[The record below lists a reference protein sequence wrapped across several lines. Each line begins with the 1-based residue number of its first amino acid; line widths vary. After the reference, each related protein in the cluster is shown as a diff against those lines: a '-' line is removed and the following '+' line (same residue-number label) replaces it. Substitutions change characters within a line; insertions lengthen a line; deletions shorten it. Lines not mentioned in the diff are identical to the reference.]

1 MSQKAV
7 KIEPY
12 KGPAG
17 GWGSAQSLLN
27 AVRRD
32 GAAQDVLRLLP
43 QQNKK
48 DGFACVSCAWAKPAS
63 PHPFEFCENGAKAT
77 TWELTS
83 RRATPE
89 FFARHTVSELR
100 LWNDHDLEYSGR
112 LTQPLRYDRE
122 TDRYVAVAWEEA
134 FRAIGAELR
143 QLRPETV
150 VFYASGRA
158 SLETSYMYQL
168 FARLYGSNHLP
179 DSSNMCHETTSV
191 ALPQSIGVPVGTVLL
206 EDFDHTDCIL
216 SFGQNTGTNSPRML
230 HPLQKAAK
238 RNVPIIIF
246 NPLRE
251 RGLERFVNPQNPIE
265 MAGNAFAGSD
275 TRLDSQYHQLKAGG
289 DGAAIMGLCKAVIA
303 ADDKARAAGRAPVVD
318 HAFIAE
324 HTQGFESFAESV
336 RAMEWSLIEQRSGL
350 SRTALEGAA
359 NVYCNARAVIA
370 KFGMG
375 LTQHRDGVETV
386 RLLINLLLL
395 RGNIGRRGA
404 GILPV
409 RGHSNVQGQRTVGIS
424 EKPELVP
431 LDRLAEQY
439 HFEPPR
445 WEGWSTVDACQA
457 VIDGE
462 AKGFIGLGGNFARA
476 VPDTERVESAWTGL
490 RLTVH
495 VATKLNRSHLL
506 PGEVCYLLPC
516 LGRLEVDHQA
526 SGPQAVSIEDS
537 TACIHGSRG
546 KREPAS
552 PDLLSEPRIVAE
564 MAKAALPSNPHVDW
578 DGWVGDYGRVR
589 DAIEATYPQY
599 FERFNER
606 LFQPGGFP
614 RPLGARDRKWATK
627 SGKAEF
633 LTPTTVSK
641 AQVAVPEGVLQ
652 LITLRSN
659 DQFNTTIYGY
669 HDRFRGVQGTRMIL
683 FMNRA
688 DMRRQGFQE
697 GELVSLQCAIEDGIM
712 RRLGGF
718 RVTPYAVPEGCCAAY
733 YPECNPL
740 IPLSHHAEGSKV
752 PAAKSVPVVI
762 DRQAA
767 PRPFG
772 AI

>member
-1 MSQKAV
+1 
-7 KIEPY
+7 
-12 KGPAG
+12 
-17 GWGSAQSLLN
+17 
-27 AVRRD
+27 
-32 GAAQDVLRLLP
+32 
-43 QQNKK
+43 
-48 DGFACVSCAWAKPAS
+48 
-63 PHPFEFCENGAKAT
+63 
-77 TWELTS
+77 
-83 RRATPE
+83 
-89 FFARHTVSELR
+89 
-100 LWNDHDLEYSGR
+100 
-112 LTQPLRYDRE
+112 
-122 TDRYVAVAWEEA
+122 
-134 FRAIGAELR
+134 
-143 QLRPETV
+143 
-150 VFYASGRA
+150 
-158 SLETSYMYQL
+158 
-168 FARLYGSNHLP
+168 
-179 DSSNMCHETTSV
+179 
-191 ALPQSIGVPVGTVLL
+191 
-206 EDFDHTDCIL
+206 
-216 SFGQNTGTNSPRML
+216 
-230 HPLQKAAK
+230 
-238 RNVPIIIF
+238 
-246 NPLRE
+246 
-251 RGLERFVNPQNPIE
+251 

>member
-1 MSQKAV
+1 MPQDAV

-17 GWGSAQSLLN
+17 GWGSAQSLLQSI
-27 AVRRD
+27 RRD

-48 DGFACVSCAWAKPAS
+48 DGFACVSCAWAKPAE

-77 TWELTS
+77 TWELTD

-89 FFARHTVSELR
+89 FFARHTVAELR
-100 LWNDHDLEYSGR
+100 RWNDHDLEYSGR
-112 LTQPLRYDRE
+112 LTEPLRYDPE
-122 TDRYVAVAWEEA
+122 TDRYVATSWPEA

-143 QLRPETV
+143 GLSPEEV
-150 VFYASGRA
+150 IFYASGRA

-168 FARLYGSNHLP
+168 FARLHGSNHLP

-191 ALPQSIGVPVGTVLL
+191 ALPQSLGVPVGTVLL
-206 EDFDHTDCIL
+206 EDFEHTDCIL

-238 RNVPIIIF
+238 RNVPIIVF

-251 RGLERFVNPQNPIE
+251 RGLERFVNPQNPVE
-265 MAGNAFAGSD
+265 MAGNALAGQD

-303 ADDKARAAGRAPVVD
+303 ADDKARAAGRRPVID
-318 HAFIAE
+318 HDFIAQ
-324 HTQGFESFAESV
+324 HTHGFESFAESA
-336 RAMEWSLIEQRSGL
+336 RAIGWSLIEQRSGL
-350 SRTALEGAA
+350 SRAALEGAA

-424 EKPELVP
+424 EKPKLVP

-439 HFEPPR
+439 GFEPPR

-457 VIDGE
+457 VIDGK
-462 AKGFIGLGGNFARA
+462 ARGFIGLGGNFTRA
-476 VPDTERVESAWTGL
+476 VPDTERVEAAWPGL
-490 RLTVH
+490 QLTVH

-506 PGEVCYLLPC
+506 PGKVSYLLPC
-516 LGRLEVDHQA
+516 LGRLEIDRQA
-526 SGPQAVSIEDS
+526 GGPQAVSIEDS

-552 PDLLSEPRIVAE
+552 PHLLSEPRIVAE
-564 MAKAALPSNPHVDW
+564 MAKATLPANPRLDW
-578 DGWVGDYGRVR
+578 DGWVADYGRVR
-589 DAIEATYPQY
+589 DAIEATYPKD
-599 FERFNER
+599 FKDFNKR
-606 LFQPGGFP
+606 LFEPGGFP
-614 RPLGARDRKWATK
+614 RPLGARDRIWATDT
-627 SGKAEF
+627 GKANF
-633 LTPTTVSK
+633 VTPSTVSK
-641 AQVAVPEGVLQ
+641 AQDPQPADVLQ

-659 DQFNTTIYGY
+659 DQFNTTVYGY
-669 HDRFRGVQGTRMIL
+669 HDRFRGVQGTRMVL

-688 DMRRQGFQE
+688 DMKRLDLKE
-697 GELVSLQCAIEDGIM
+697 GELVSLACAIEDGVT

-718 RVTPYAVPEGCCAAY
+718 RVTPYGVPEGCCAAY

-752 PAAKSVPVVI
+752 PAAKAVPIRI
-762 DRQAA
+762 DRAAA

-772 AI
+772 AV